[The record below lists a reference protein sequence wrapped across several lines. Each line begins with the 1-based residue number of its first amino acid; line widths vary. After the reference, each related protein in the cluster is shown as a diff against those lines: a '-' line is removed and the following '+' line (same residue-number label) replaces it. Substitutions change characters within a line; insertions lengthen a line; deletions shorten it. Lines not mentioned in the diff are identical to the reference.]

1 MRTLSPQEYR
11 ISSGRTGE
19 DKDKIDSEMERI
31 FGKPTLVTH
40 GGNDSIDSFNERTA
54 KALAAQQIERRGK

>member
-1 MRTLSPQEYR
+1 MRVLGPQEYR

-19 DKDKIDSEMERI
+19 DSDKIATEMERI
-31 FGKPTLVTH
+31 FGNPTVKTH
-40 GGNDSIDSFNERTA
+40 GGNESIDSFNDRTA